1 MSWGG
6 RGGGAASG
14 RARCRGGAAIDCP
27 PARLSFS
34 SAGAAGT
41 RGNGGGKGGLRG
53 VPIPRRC
60 RSAGRPRLC
69 VPGHSAGRGSG
80 WGLRCCLPGGV
91 RAASSS
97 PSPSLPA
104 APQSRPPPSRGAT
117 WGRAA
122 RGDVLDSAVRRAPP
136 ARPRT
141 PIPACCAVRV
151 LGCEFC
157 TPLCAHVGHGAG
169 CAPGCDCERL
179 CVRGHGARVR
189 SPPRVHAHTHRH
201 TDSHTHTYTHT
212 RERLCTSAGCGHLRS
227 AVCRFC
233 VQSREQIAAPGVPAP
248 PGPVPTPPPLHS
260 QWGSAPRAAAPLN
273 QFPGYW
279 NAASPSGG

>member
-6 RGGGAASG
+6 RGGRRCERAGAVPGGG
-14 RARCRGGAAIDCP
+14 RPSIAPQHGCHSALRGRRGRGATGEGRGGCAV
-27 PARLSFS
+27 S
-34 SAGAAGT
+34 
-41 RGNGGGKGGLRG
+41 
-53 VPIPRRC
+53 PRRC

-104 APQSRPPPSRGAT
+104 TPQTRPPPSRGAT
-117 WGRAA
+117 RGRAA

-248 PGPVPTPPPLHS
+248 PGPVPPPPLHS